1 MEGDARRGLR
11 RQRTLSFPHPRAV
24 SRAAGPKIPRDGF
37 RTLCYT
43 RTLMA
48 RSIATATI
56 SFGLVAI
63 PVKLFST
70 SESGAR
76 IQFNSLHEACGTR
89 IRQQLYCP
97 TDEVT
102 VTRDEL
108 VKGYE
113 FAKDQYVTFKPEEL
127 KAIEVPSTQS
137 IDIKEFVPLDQVDP
151 LYFEKA
157 YYLGPDKGG
166 AKPYA
171 LLSEAMTAT
180 GRAALARYAARG
192 KDYLVLLRPFEDG
205 IVMQQLRYNDE
216 IRSFDESDASDA
228 EIDEAELAL
237 AVQLVEQIASD
248 TFDPESYSDSVKDKI
263 LAAIEQKVAGQ
274 ELTLAAKEEP
284 KAQVIDL
291 MSALKASLGEQDDTA
306 GKKTASTATRT
317 RKPTKKAASTTS
329 RRKPAKKASPATPA
343 KKRSNA
349 KK

>member
-1 MEGDARRGLR
+1 MAR
-11 RQRTLSFPHPRAV
+11 AI
-24 SRAAGPKIPRDGF
+24 AAG
-37 RTLCYT
+37 
-43 RTLMA
+43 
-48 RSIATATI
+48 TI

-76 IQFNSLHEACGTR
+76 IQFNSIHEACGTR

-102 VTRDEL
+102 VARDEL

-171 LLSEAMTAT
+171 LLSEAMKAT
-180 GRAALARYAARG
+180 GRAALARYSARG

-205 IVMQQLRYNDE
+205 IVMQQLRYSDE
-216 IRSFDESDASDA
+216 IRGFDDVDSGES
-228 EIDEAELAL
+228 EVDEAELAL

-248 TFDPESYSDSVKDKI
+248 TFNPEGYSDSVKDKI

-274 ELTLAAKEEP
+274 ELTFAAKDEP

-291 MSALKASLGEQDDTA
+291 MAALKASLGDEGDTA
-306 GKKTASTATRT
+306 PTKAGSAAPRK
-317 RKPTKKAASTTS
+317 RKPTKKAASAKAPSAPTS
-329 RRKPAKKASPATPA
+329 KRKPAKKASSATPA
-343 KKRSNA
+343 KKRANA